1 MSKRQ
6 MSKKRALSA
15 ILLTMLTLGLALY
28 VLNAKELK
36 FDYGVMEA
44 GVNEDNITSVIT
56 TASDIKIDTS
66 KAVHKYTD
74 KDSGLVVL
82 QFRNSK
88 DAKESVKTSNFAVLN
103 STVLSSIVESE
114 KSSEGLEH
122 SDDCDEA
129 NIGKEWATDEKAEH
143 KEYGNTQLGNYLN
156 SNNGNK
162 IITVAVLDT
171 GIDVSRPIF
180 KDRITYADQL
190 NYSNSGDAN
199 NITDDNGHGTEIAS
213 IIARNTGSN
222 VKILP
227 IKILNKEGKGTL
239 AGLYMGIHKAI
250 MSGVDVINISAC
262 ANVGDNELIDNIL
275 SEAEQSGI
283 TVVVAA
289 GNEGK
294 KVEKNTLA
302 SSDHV
307 ITVGSVNNAS
317 KVSGFSNTG
326 DSVNIY
332 ALGQGIEA
340 DRVGDGTSSINGTS
354 ASAAIISS
362 AVAQLYTTNV
372 LNVTGSGVVAKDQVL
387 DILNNNST
395 AGDNNEKI
403 VSLDEF
409 SGEDT
414 TINYIGYDNQASIK
428 KLSDVH
434 KGTGLD
440 NNTNAVYEVSAA
452 STTSGLEHSH
462 IWATTYDATNHWEY
476 CTICGE
482 KRNIHEH
489 SFTDHW
495 NLGYESCR
503 HDNYDIK
510 TCKCGYKYTYYKPHT
525 FNKSY
530 NSTSYRLLH
539 HTYCTSCGTWGPSEW
554 CHDAKNNPISCSNP
568 GKCSVCGYTATKNS
582 HYLLGDGTCRYCHKK
597 FLTLSNLKMEYAS
610 DYKSVR
616 FTYRVTPVKDSGA
629 VLTGATSVGW
639 SSQVN
644 YSRTDRKATPVND
657 GSGAYDYDVN
667 VIFSGTNTNVTQI
680 GYGGSGGLT
689 KINGAD
695 VYQDSLFER
704 NIWIDHEA
712 PVVTDI
718 VQTDQKTSNG
728 WATIKKLNVKG
739 TENIAKFVYVTIYD
753 KETGA
758 VAVSGAITDVVDG
771 KFDYECTPEI
781 EAPAAGREYVAKVYD
796 VNSNTS
802 TKDFMVYKTDSKG
815 PTITSSTD
823 WSGTW
828 TQSKKV
834 VITATDYGSGS
845 VSIGLDNVDDVKEA
859 SVSTVDKQKVYSR
872 IYNFNTEDYGTTD
885 HVLMFKD
892 GLGNVYNTTL
902 KTGRIDNT
910 APKINSVNTTY
921 KDNTANVTINATDP
935 KDSKNR
941 SGSGIASYGYS
952 KSNSSSTATWQTSN
966 KFVIKD
972 NYTYYFW
979 VKDTAGNI
987 STVNIVQ
994 TKGIQG
1000 NIPLEVTALPEA
1012 NKNNGAAYLD
1022 WTKYD
1027 RNNVI
1032 YKGYQSK
1039 DDGKSWQSISLMDY
1053 TSVKEVKLLQ
1063 IYPTDAAKNQL
1074 KTWMETNGY
1083 GKGII
1088 KVDNVSIE
1096 DFNANPSKYLHK
1108 TSSNGKW
1115 SYDVLFF
1122 GTWDCNS
1129 GKDLSTGSR
1138 DVTKAFIEDG
1148 GGSIFGHDTI
1158 VNNWFNYPNFRSLAP
1173 YLGVKIVDN
1182 CTSLLGGNVVTIK
1195 KKGLFTL
1202 YPWDIG
1208 GVGTKLTIP
1217 YAHTIG
1223 QEVVN
1228 GTSWLEFDSKGSLMS
1243 DGSYAPSYLTTYNN
1257 CGLIMTGHSNGAA
1270 TDDEQK
1276 ILANLVF
1283 YCYQLSENKFVT
1295 DYSAMDLAAPDKP
1308 TLTFDTSGTAKYVKP
1323 SSTDNG
1329 SSYKYY
1335 IESYHKSSLD
1345 EVLDTSEKKGTT
1357 VTTGLSGYYYVID
1370 DNETND
1376 FDIANATFTDKSQ
1389 ISYADNCKT
1398 YMHIK
1403 AADKAGNISPVAT
1416 VRLKYTVKFD
1426 AQSGTVN
1433 PTSKAVTYGY
1443 TYGDL
1448 PTPVRTGYTFKGW
1461 YTSTNGTGTNILST
1475 TKVTLTSD
1483 QTLYAKWEINHYTLD
1498 VNVDLDGAISGYG
1511 YPDIKYNVYI
1521 NGTKVNDSVTDYCT
1535 KHPYGTTYKVEMID
1549 SNKYTYEKKV
1559 YSGTIGAGNV
1569 SVLIKAVTKPTIQY
1583 YTTVQSGND
1592 NFYAYAYVTSPGT
1605 ISAVRFPS
1613 WTEEAG
1619 QDDLKLPWTKYYL
1632 GEKGNWTVDGKQYN
1646 YRYLVK
1652 SSEHK
1657 LANRDEHN
1665 WYHIHIYA
1673 YDKFGGEVATG
1684 EPIFN
1689 FRYTLNFNYNK
1700 PSNATASVTGNSTS
1714 SKVVVYK
1721 DKYGTLPSPALT
1733 GWKFKGWFTSANGGT
1748 AVTKD
1753 TVYNVPYGVTVYAHW
1768 QANTYTVSYNMNK
1781 PSSASADVSETVANT
1796 NHTYDIASN
1805 LSSSKYALNGW
1816 TFKNWN
1822 TKANGTG
1829 TSYEAGQSV
1838 KNLTTVDGATVTLY
1852 AQWTANKYTLT
1863 YTANGGSG
1871 ADYYQTVT
1879 YDSYMNTLEN
1889 RFTKTGYSFIGF
1901 NSDKTHH
1908 WATISTAD
1916 KSGWGYKSG
1925 NVRFYDFSNSKWIT
1939 YDVYYWHG
1947 VYNNANGC
1955 ATGND
1960 ILKAEWK
1967 ANNYTVS
1974 FNYNKPSNATENVAG
1989 NSTKNKVVTYSGKYG
2004 TLPNPTLTGWKF
2016 DGWYTSATG
2025 GTRVTENT
2033 VYTTPSDTTLYG
2045 HWTAIKY
2052 QIRFNGNQNWNTSQG
2067 SYTQEL
2073 TYDTP
2078 AELLDNRFT
2087 RADNTV
2093 YNKVRYEKGYTFV
2106 GWGTTNNQ
2114 KSATYLNRQ
2123 TVKNLT
2129 AVENKV
2135 IDVYAIWKKDVALTV
2150 NFNSG
2155 KFNNNTAPEVLT
2167 YTMWNSEFSHK
2178 FDIKK
2183 YYGTMENGTAYN
2195 SKGLNKTLTK
2205 QLSNGLKYRFLG
2217 YSSSSTVNVPNTQYD
2232 VYYKQREEDKTIIDN
2247 TTLFAV
2253 WEPVLQLDVKLSSLN
2268 VNDGIELKKDLAV
2281 KTKLGNFTLKKG
2293 TKSTAFNTSISTID
2307 YTSAVKSVVTNRFRL
2322 DYTVS
2327 AKGGNNI
2334 KFNMATDEKILD
2346 IYRNGDSSS
2355 TWYDTLN
2362 KDTQF
2367 EKELDNFS
2375 STSGNIVIPKYIGT
2389 KRSYETSN
2397 PSFTEDEPV
2406 YVIKFTA
2413 SQPSY
2418 YYNKYWKTDEKVD
2431 VYGML
2436 FLKALTTPDGGN
2448 ENPDDDT
2455 ENDMMYTMD
2464 GLYTLIQD

>member
-1 MSKRQ
+1 
-6 MSKKRALSA
+6 MSKKRTLSA
-15 ILLTMLTLGLALY
+15 IILTMLTLGLALY
-28 VLNAKELK
+28 IINAKELK
-36 FDYGVMEA
+36 FDYGVREA

-56 TASDIKIDTS
+56 TASDTKIDTS
-66 KAVHKYTD
+66 KVVHKYTD
-74 KDSGLVVL
+74 EASGLVVL

-88 DAKESVKTSNFAVLN
+88 DAKDSVKTSDFAVLN
-103 STVLSSIVESE
+103 STVLSSTTSSE
-114 KSSEGLEH
+114 KVSEGSEGLEH
-122 SDDCDEA
+122 THSEDSSEA
-129 NIGKEWATDEKAEH
+129 HIGKEWATDEKAEH

-156 SNNGNK
+156 NNNGNK

-180 KDRITYADQL
+180 KDRLTYADQL

-262 ANVGDNELIDNIL
+262 ANVGDNGLIDSIL

-302 SSDHV
+302 SSEHV

-332 ALGQGIEA
+332 TLGQGIQA

-372 LNVTGSGVVAKDQVL
+372 LNVTGGEVVAKDQVL

-414 TINYIGYDNQASIK
+414 TINYIGYNNQASIK
-428 KLSDVH
+428 KIDDIH
-434 KGTGLD
+434 TGTGLD
-440 NNTNAVYEVSAA
+440 NNTNAVYAA
-452 STTSGLEHSH
+452 SVERSSGLEHSH

-476 CTICGE
+476 CTVCGE

-495 NLGYESCR
+495 ALGAESCR
-503 HDNYDIK
+503 STNYSIR
-510 TCKCGYKYTYYKPHT
+510 TCDCGYSTTYRKPHT
-525 FNKSY
+525 A
-530 NSTSYRLLH
+530 
-539 HTYCTSCGTWGPSEW
+539 P
-554 CHDAKNNPISCSNP
+554 NPIKWYGTGAARAVHYYSCTVCGDWMNSGKCVDASGKAISCTNP
-568 GKCSVCGYTATKNS
+568 GTCIYCNTVVDGNS
-582 HYLLGDGTCRYCHKK
+582 HYIQGDSCLYCNKHIFK
-597 FLTLSNLKMEYAS
+597 FDVSKYKYSS
-610 DYKSVR
+610 DYSQVTFSVK
-616 FTYRVTPVKDSGA
+616 VTPLVDGITFNGNLGIQYNGSY
-629 VLTGATSVGW
+629 
-639 SSQVN
+639 N
-644 YSRTDRKATPVND
+644 YKTYTCNTTANSD
-657 GSGAYDYDVN
+657 GSYTYDYTI
-667 VIFSGTNTNVTQI
+667 IFDPTLQRKMYPTWGDRTGWAYLNGVALYVVHCFSI
-680 GYGGSGGLT
+680 G
-689 KINGAD
+689 D
-695 VYQDSLFER
+695 
-704 NIWIDHEA
+704 NIWQDHEV
-712 PVVTDI
+712 PTINDV
-718 VQTDQKTSNG
+718 VQTNQKTSNG
-728 WATIKKLNVKG
+728 WATIKQLTVSG
-739 TENIAKFVYVTIYD
+739 TENLSSIVNFNIKDVNGVIQY
-753 KETGA
+753 
-758 VAVSGAITDVVDG
+758 SGAADVVNG
-771 KFDYECTPEI
+771 KYNIDITPAI
-781 EAPAAGREYVAKVYD
+781 EAPASGSKFTLTVSDMVG
-796 VNSNTS
+796 NTS

-859 SVSTVDKQKVYSR
+859 SVSTVNNTKVYTR

-910 APKINSVNTTY
+910 APTINSVNTTY
-921 KDNTANVTINATDP
+921 KDNTANITINATDP

-941 SGSGIASYGYS
+941 NGSGIASYGYS

-966 KFVIKD
+966 KFTIKD

-987 STVNIVQ
+987 STVSIVQ

-1053 TSVKEVKLLQ
+1053 TSVKEVKTLQ
-1063 IYPTDAAKNQL
+1063 IYPTDEAKNQI

-1088 KVDNVSIE
+1088 KVNSISIE
-1096 DFNANPSKYLHK
+1096 DFNANPSNYLYK
-1108 TSSNGKW
+1108 TSSGRWN
-1115 SYDVLFF
+1115 YDVIFF
-1122 GTWDCNS
+1122 GTWDANNY
-1129 GKDLSTGSR
+1129 KDLSNTSS
-1138 DVTKAFIEDG
+1138 DVTRTFIEDG
-1148 GGSIFGHDTI
+1148 GGAIFGHDTI
-1158 VNNWFNYPNFRSLAP
+1158 MNDTLSHPNFNKLAS
-1173 YLGVKIVDN
+1173 YTGVRLANHTLNSNIDTK
-1182 CTSLLGGNVVTIK
+1182 VVIK

-1208 GVGTKLTIP
+1208 GVGTVLTIP
-1217 YAHTIG
+1217 QAHTLG
-1223 QEVVN
+1223 QVVTT
-1228 GTSWLEFDSKGSLMS
+1228 GTSWLEFSLGGSVNE
-1243 DGSYAPSYLTTYNN
+1243 GGVRAPSYLTTYNN

-1270 TDDEQK
+1270 TPDEQR
-1276 ILANLVF
+1276 ILANLIF

-1308 TLTFDTSGTAKYVKP
+1308 TLTFDTSGTAKYVKT

-1357 VTTGLSGYYYVID
+1357 VTTGLKGYYYVID
-1370 DNETND
+1370 DNATND

-1389 ISYADNCKT
+1389 ISYAENCKT

-1433 PTSKAVTYGY
+1433 PSSKVVTYGY
-1443 TYGDL
+1443 TYGGL

-1461 YTSTNGTGTNILST
+1461 YTGTNGTGTNILST

-1483 QTLYAKWEINHYTLD
+1483 QTLYAKWEINYYTLD
-1498 VNVDLDGAISGYG
+1498 VNVNLDGVTSAYG

-1521 NGTKVNDSVTDYCT
+1521 NGTKVNSSITDYCT

-1549 SNKYTYEKKV
+1549 SDKYTYEKKV
-1559 YSGTIGAGNV
+1559 YSGTIGASNV
-1569 SVLIKAVTKPTIQY
+1569 SVVIMAATKPTIQY

-1613 WTEEAG
+1613 WTDEAG
-1619 QDDLKLPWTKYYL
+1619 QDDLKQPWTSYYL

-1665 WYHIHIYA
+1665 WYHVHIYA
-1673 YDKFGGEVATG
+1673 YDKYGGYVVKG
-1684 EPIFN
+1684 EPQFN
-1689 FRYTLNFNYNK
+1689 FRYTLSFNYNK
-1700 PSNATASVTGNSTS
+1700 PSNATASVTGNSTN

-1721 DKYGTLPSPALT
+1721 DKYGTIPSPALT
-1733 GWKFKGWFTSANGGT
+1733 GWKFKGWFTLASGGT

-1768 QANTYTVSYNMNK
+1768 QANTYNVSYNMNK
-1781 PSSASADVSETVANT
+1781 PSSASANVSGTVANT
-1796 NHTYDIASN
+1796 NHTYDTASN
-1805 LSSSKYALNGW
+1805 LSSAKYTLNGW

-1822 TKANGTG
+1822 TKADGTG
-1829 TSYEAGQSV
+1829 TSYQPGQSV

-1916 KSGWGYKSG
+1916 KSSWGYKSG
-1925 NVRFYDFSNSKWIT
+1925 NVRFYDFNNAKWIT

-1960 ILKAEWK
+1960 ILKAAWR
-1967 ANNYTVS
+1967 ANNYTVT
-1974 FNYNKPSNATENVAG
+1974 FNYNKPSNATANVG
-1989 NSTKNKVVTYSGKYG
+1989 DNSTKNKVVTYDGKYG

-2052 QIRFNGNQNWNTSQG
+2052 QIRFNGNQNWNIEQG

-2114 KSATYLNRQ
+2114 KKATYLNRQ

-2129 AVENKV
+2129 TVENKV
-2135 IDVYAIWKKDVALTV
+2135 IDLYAIWKKDVTLTV

-2167 YTMWNSEFSHK
+2167 YTMWNSEFSHT

-2217 YSSSSTVNVPNTQYD
+2217 YSSSSTVSVPNTQYD
-2232 VYYKQREEDKTIIDN
+2232 VYYKQREESKTIIDN
-2247 TTLFAV
+2247 TTIFAV
-2253 WEPVLQLDVKLSSLN
+2253 WEPVLQLDVNLSSLN

-2307 YTSAVKSVVTNRFRL
+2307 YTSAVKSVVTNKFRL
-2322 DYTVS
+2322 DYAVS
-2327 AKGGNNI
+2327 AKGGSNI
-2334 KFNMATDEKILD
+2334 KFSMATDEKILD

-2367 EKELDNFS
+2367 EKEIDNFS

-2406 YVIKFTA
+2406 YVIKFAA

-2431 VYGML
+2431 VYGLL
-2436 FLKALTTPDGGN
+2436 FLKPLTTPEGGS

>member
-1 MSKRQ
+1 
-6 MSKKRALSA
+6 MSKKRTLSA
-15 ILLTMLTLGLALY
+15 IILTMLTLGLALY
-28 VLNAKELK
+28 IINAKELK
-36 FDYGVMEA
+36 FDYGVREA

-56 TASDIKIDTS
+56 TASDTKIDTS
-66 KAVHKYTD
+66 KVVHKYTD
-74 KDSGLVVL
+74 ETSGLVVL

-88 DAKESVKTSNFAVLN
+88 DAKESVKTSDFAVLN
-103 STVLSSIVESE
+103 STVLSSTADNE
-114 KSSEGLEH
+114 KVIESSESSESLEH
-122 SDDCDEA
+122 THSEDSDEA
-129 NIGKEWATDEKAEH
+129 HIGKEWATDENAEH

-156 SNNGNK
+156 NNNGNK

-180 KDRITYADQL
+180 KDRLTYADQL

-227 IKILNKEGKGTL
+227 IKVLNKEGKGTL

-262 ANVGDNELIDNIL
+262 ANVGDNGLIDNIL

-302 SSDHV
+302 SSEHV
-307 ITVGSVNNAS
+307 ITVGSVNNAY

-372 LNVTGSGVVAKDQVL
+372 LNVTGGGVVAKDQVL
-387 DILNNNST
+387 DILSNNST

-414 TINYIGYDNQASIK
+414 TINYIGYNNQASIK
-428 KLSDVH
+428 KLEDVH
-434 KGTGLD
+434 TGTGLD

-476 CTICGE
+476 CTVCGE
-482 KRNIHEH
+482 KRNITAHTFTDIWKNSGAHCSAYNICTSVCDCGYSHTWREEH
-489 SFTDHW
+489 KLSDWKISVGDWCHVKTCTVCGNWIIAEAHKDAKGDTLNCKHLGTCAVCEYTYTHPVHVISSNGTCSKCGEHLVDVSNEKTTWAADHKSFTWTVTMKMAEGHTGPLPTTVSGQWW
-495 NLGYESCR
+495 NYGVMSFDR
-503 HDNYDIK
+503 R
-510 TCKCGYKYTYYKPHT
+510 
-525 FNKSY
+525 S
-530 NSTSYRLLH
+530 
-539 HTYCTSCGTWGPSEW
+539 
-554 CHDAKNNPISCSNP
+554 
-568 GKCSVCGYTATKNS
+568 TKNS
-582 HYLLGDGTCRYCHKK
+582 
-597 FLTLSNLKMEYAS
+597 
-610 DYKSVR
+610 
-616 FTYRVTPVKDSGA
+616 
-629 VLTGATSVGW
+629 
-639 SSQVN
+639 
-644 YSRTDRKATPVND
+644 D
-657 GSGAYDYDVN
+657 GSVTYTNIATFTDMKFNNVGSLWWRSYFNVDGYPIAYM
-667 VIFSGTNTNVTQI
+667 QHA
-680 GYGGSGGLT
+680 GSGSYWL
-689 KINGAD
+689 D
-695 VYQDSLFER
+695 VT
-704 NIWIDHEA
+704 A
-712 PVVTDI
+712 PSISSITT
-718 VQTDQKTSNG
+718 QDQKYKNG
-728 WATIKKLNVKG
+728 WATIKKFTITG
-739 TENIAKFVYVTIYD
+739 TEDIADTVYVTIKD

-758 VAVSGAITDVVDG
+758 VSVQNAAVMVKDEKYT
-771 KFDYECTPEI
+771 YECTPDV
-781 EAPAAGREYVAKVYD
+781 EAPESGRTYTVTVHDEIG
-796 VNSNTS
+796 NTS
-802 TKDFMVYKTDSKG
+802 SKDITIYKTDSKG

-834 VITATDYGSGS
+834 AITATDYGSGS

-859 SVSTVDKQKVYSR
+859 SVSTVGNTKVYSR

-910 APKINSVNTTY
+910 APIINSVNTTY

-941 SGSGIASYGYS
+941 NGSGIAYYGYS
-952 KSNSSSTATWQTSN
+952 KSNTSSTATWQTSN
-966 KFVIKD
+966 KFTIKD

-987 STVNIVQ
+987 STVSIVQ

-1053 TSVKEVKLLQ
+1053 TSVKEVKTLQ
-1063 IYPTDAAKNQL
+1063 IYPTDEAKNQI

-1088 KVDNVSIE
+1088 KVNSVSID
-1096 DFNANPSKYLHK
+1096 DFNANPSNYLYK
-1108 TSSNGKW
+1108 TNNGRW

-1122 GTWDCNS
+1122 GTWDCNG
-1129 GKDLSTGSR
+1129 GKDLSTSSR
-1138 DVTKAFIEDG
+1138 DVTRTFIEDG
-1148 GGSIFGHDTI
+1148 GGAIFGHDTI

-1182 CTSLLGGNVVTIK
+1182 CTSLLAGNVVTIK

-1270 TDDEQK
+1270 THDEQR
-1276 ILANLVF
+1276 ILANLIF

-1357 VTTGLSGYYYVID
+1357 VTTGLKGYYYVID
-1370 DNETND
+1370 DNATND

-1389 ISYADNCKT
+1389 ISYAENCKT

-1403 AADKAGNISPVAT
+1403 AVDKAGNTSPVAT

-1426 AQSGTVN
+1426 AQSGTVS
-1433 PTSKAVTYGY
+1433 PSSKVVTYGY
-1443 TYGDL
+1443 TYGGL

-1461 YTSTNGTGTNILST
+1461 YTGTNGTGTNILST

-1483 QTLYAKWEINHYTLD
+1483 QTLYAKWQINYYNLD
-1498 VNVDLDGAISGYG
+1498 VNVNLDGVQNNTG

-1521 NGTKVNDSVTDYCT
+1521 NGTKVNSSISDYCT
-1535 KHPYGTTYKVEMID
+1535 DHPYGTTYKVEMID
-1549 SNKYTYEKKV
+1549 SDKYTYEKKV
-1559 YSGTIGAGNV
+1559 YSGTIGASNV
-1569 SVLIKAVTKPTIQY
+1569 SVVIMAATKPTIQY
-1583 YTTVQSGND
+1583 YKTVQSGND

-1605 ISAVRFPS
+1605 IAAVRFPS
-1613 WTEEAG
+1613 WTDEAG
-1619 QDDLKLPWTKYYL
+1619 QDDLKQPWASYYL

-1652 SSEHK
+1652 SSEHR

-1665 WYHIHIYA
+1665 WYHVHIYA
-1673 YDKFGGEVATG
+1673 YDKYGGYVATG
-1684 EPIFN
+1684 EPQFN
-1689 FRYTLNFNYNK
+1689 FRYTLSFNYNK
-1700 PSNATASVTGNSTS
+1700 PSNATASVTGNSTD

-1733 GWKFKGWFTSANGGT
+1733 GWKFKGWFTSATGGT

-1781 PSSASADVSETVANT
+1781 PSSASANVSGTVTNT
-1796 NHTYDIASN
+1796 NHTYDTASN
-1805 LSSSKYALNGW
+1805 LSSAKYTLNGW

-1822 TKANGTG
+1822 TKADGTG
-1829 TSYEAGQSV
+1829 TSYQPGQSV

-1852 AQWTANKYTLT
+1852 AQWTANNYTLT

-1916 KSGWGYKSG
+1916 KSSWGYKSG
-1925 NVRFYDFSNSKWIT
+1925 NVRFYDFSNAKWIT

-1960 ILKAEWK
+1960 ILKAEWR

-1974 FNYNKPSNATENVAG
+1974 FNYNKPSNATADVG
-1989 NSTKNKVVTYSGKYG
+1989 DNSTKNKVVTYDGKYG

-2052 QIRFNGNQNWNTSQG
+2052 QIRFNGNQNWNIEQG

-2073 TYDTP
+2073 TYDTA

-2087 RADNTV
+2087 RADNTI

-2129 AVENKV
+2129 TVENKV
-2135 IDVYAIWKKDVALTV
+2135 IDLYAIWKKDVTLTV

-2167 YTMWNSEFSHK
+2167 YTMWNSEFSHT

-2217 YSSSSTVNVPNTQYD
+2217 YSSSSTVSVPNTQYD
-2232 VYYKQREEDKTIIDN
+2232 VYYKQREESKTIIDN
-2247 TTLFAV
+2247 TTIFAV
-2253 WEPVLQLDVKLSSLN
+2253 WEPVLQLDVSLSSLN

-2322 DYTVS
+2322 DYAVS
-2327 AKGGNNI
+2327 AKGGSNI

-2367 EKELDNFS
+2367 EKEIDNFS

-2436 FLKALTTPDGGN
+2436 FLKPSTTPDEGS

-2464 GLYTLIQD
+2464 GLYTIIQD

>member
-1 MSKRQ
+1 MSKRHIN
-6 MSKKRALSA
+6 KKKALSA

-36 FDYGVMEA
+36 FDYGVSES

-56 TASDIKIDTS
+56 TASDTKIDTS

-88 DAKESVKTSNFAVLN
+88 DAEESVKTSNFAVLN
-103 STVLSSIVESE
+103 STVLSSTTEGVE
-114 KSSEGLEH
+114 SSEGLEH

-180 KDRITYADQL
+180 KDRLTYADQL
-190 NYSNSGDAN
+190 NYSNSGDAD

-213 IIARNTGSN
+213 IIARNTGFN

-250 MSGVDVINISAC
+250 MSSVDVINISAC

-283 TVVVAA
+283 TVVVSA

-302 SSDHV
+302 SSEHV

-372 LNVTGSGVVAKDQVL
+372 LNVTGGGVVAKDQVL

-403 VSLDEF
+403 VQLDEF

-434 KGTGLD
+434 TGTGLD
-440 NNTNAVYEVSAA
+440 NNTNAVYDVYAA
-452 STTSGLEHSH
+452 STTNGLEHSH
-462 IWATTYDATNHWEY
+462 IWATTYDSNSHWEY
-476 CTICGE
+476 CTICGK
-482 KRNIHEH
+482 KRNIHSH
-489 SFTDHW
+489 NFIDHW
-495 NLGYESCR
+495 ALGYESCS
-503 HDNYDIK
+503 NYNYSIR
-510 TCKCGYKYTYYKPHT
+510 TCDCGYSTTYRKTHT
-525 FNKSY
+525 A
-530 NSTSYRLLH
+530 
-539 HTYCTSCGTWGPSEW
+539 P
-554 CHDAKNNPISCSNP
+554 NPIKWYGTGAARAVHYYTCTVCHQWIDSGRCVDANGDVLSCKNP
-568 GKCSVCGYTATKNS
+568 GTCIYCHTVVTENS
-582 HYLLGDGTCRYCHKK
+582 HHVYGESCLFCKK
-597 FLTLSNLKMEYAS
+597 HMFKFDVSKYQYSS
-610 DYKSVR
+610 DYNQVTFSV
-616 FTYRVTPVKDSGA
+616 RVTPLVDGITFNGNLGIQSN
-629 VLTGATSVGW
+629 SYY
-639 SSQVN
+639 N
-644 YSRTDRKATPVND
+644 YKTYTCDTTANSD
-657 GSGAYDYDVN
+657 GSYTYNYTIIFDPQLQRKMYPIWGDRTGWAYLNGTALYTVSC
-667 VIFSGTNTNVTQI
+667 FSLG
-680 GYGGSGGLT
+680 
-689 KINGAD
+689 D
-695 VYQDSLFER
+695 
-704 NIWIDHEA
+704 NIWQDHEV
-712 PVVTDI
+712 PTINDV
-718 VQTDQKTSNG
+718 VQTNQKTSNG
-728 WATIKKLNVKG
+728 WATIKQLKVSG
-739 TENIAKFVYVTIYD
+739 TENLSSVVNFNIKDVNGVVQY
-753 KETGA
+753 
-758 VAVSGAITDVVDG
+758 SGAADVVND
-771 KFDYECTPEI
+771 KYNIDITPAI
-781 EAPAAGREYVAKVYD
+781 EAPASGSKFTLTVSDMVG
-796 VNSNTS
+796 NTS

-859 SVSTVDKQKVYSR
+859 SVSTVDNKKVYSR
-872 IYNFNTEDYGTTD
+872 IYSFNTEDYGTTD

-910 APKINSVNTTY
+910 APKINSVNTVY
-921 KDNTANVTINATDP
+921 KDNTANITINATDP

-941 SGSGIASYGYS
+941 NGSGIASYGYS

-1088 KVDNVSIE
+1088 KVDSVSL
-1096 DFNANPSKYLHK
+1096 DLFNANPNTYLK
-1108 TSSNGKW
+1108 DSSGNWK
-1115 SYDVLFF
+1115 YDVIFF
-1122 GTWDCNS
+1122 GTWDSNGGTS
-1129 GKDLSTGSR
+1129 SKYDLTSSSAMIVENYINDGKGVIL
-1138 DVTKAFIEDG
+1138 
-1148 GGSIFGHDTI
+1148 GHDTI
-1158 VNNWFNYPNFRSLAP
+1158 STSINHNNFSSLAHYFNIDIPASFNYQASTQ
-1173 YLGVKIVDN
+1173 VKIE
-1182 CTSLLGGNVVTIK
+1182 
-1195 KKGLFTL
+1195 KKGLFTA
-1202 YPWDIG
+1202 YPWNIG
-1208 GVGTKLTIP
+1208 EVGTILTIP
-1217 YAHTIG
+1217 SAHVYQQYAKGDIWLSF
-1223 QEVVN
+1223 VN
-1228 GTSWLEFDSKGSLMS
+1228 VNNVGCNNF
-1243 DGSYAPSYLTTYNN
+1243 YLTTYNN
-1257 CGLIMTGHSNGAA
+1257 CAMIQTGHSNGAA
-1270 TDDEQK
+1270 TPDEQR
-1276 ILANLVF
+1276 ILANLIF

-1461 YTSTNGTGTNILST
+1461 YTGTNGTGTNILST

-1511 YPDIKYNVYI
+1511 YTDIKYDVYI
-1521 NGTKVNDSVTDYCT
+1521 NGTKVNDSITDYCT

-1559 YSGTIGAGNV
+1559 YSGTIGEGNV
-1569 SVLIKAVTKPTIQY
+1569 SVLIKAATKPTIQY

-1613 WTEEAG
+1613 WTAEAG
-1619 QDDLKLPWTKYYL
+1619 QDDLKQPWTKYYL
-1632 GEKGNWTVDGKQYN
+1632 GEKGSWTVDGKQYN

-1657 LANRDEHN
+1657 LGNRDEHN

-1673 YDKFGGEVATG
+1673 YDKFDGYVATG

-1689 FRYTLNFNYNK
+1689 FRYTLSFNYNK
-1700 PSNATASVTGNSTS
+1700 PSNATASVTGNSTN

-1721 DKYGTLPSPALT
+1721 DKYGTLPSPELT
-1733 GWKFKGWFTSANGGT
+1733 GWKFNGWFTSANGGT

-1781 PSSASADVSETVANT
+1781 PSSASADVSGTVANT
-1796 NHTYDIASN
+1796 NHTYDTASN

-1925 NVRFYDFSNSKWIT
+1925 TVRFYDFSNAKWIT

-1960 ILKAEWK
+1960 ILKAEWR

-1989 NSTKNKVVTYSGKYG
+1989 NSTKDKVVTYNGKYG
-2004 TLPNPTLTGWKF
+2004 ALPNPTLTGWKF

-2033 VYTTPSDTTLYG
+2033 AYTTPSDTTLYG

-2052 QIRFNGNQNWNTSQG
+2052 QIRFNGNQNWNTQQG

-2093 YNKVRYEKGYTFV
+2093 YNKVRYARGYTFV

-2114 KSATYLNRQ
+2114 KKATYLNRQ

-2129 AVENKV
+2129 TVENKV

-2232 VYYKQREEDKTIIDN
+2232 VYYKQREEDKTITDN

-2293 TKSTAFNTSISTID
+2293 TKSTAFNTSISSID

-2362 KDTQF
+2362 KNTQF
-2367 EKELDNFS
+2367 EKSIDNFS

-2397 PSFTEDEPV
+2397 PSYTEDEPV

>member
-1 MSKRQ
+1 
-6 MSKKRALSA
+6 MSKKRTLSA
-15 ILLTMLTLGLALY
+15 IILTMLTLGLALY
-28 VLNAKELK
+28 IINAKELK
-36 FDYGVMEA
+36 FDYGVREA

-56 TASDIKIDTS
+56 TASDTKIDTS
-66 KAVHKYTD
+66 KVVHKYTD
-74 KDSGLVVL
+74 ETSGLVVL

-88 DAKESVKTSNFAVLN
+88 DAKDSVKTSDFAVLN
-103 STVLSSIVESE
+103 STVLSSTTSSE
-114 KSSEGLEH
+114 KVSESSEDLEH
-122 SDDCDEA
+122 THSEDSNEA
-129 NIGKEWATDEKAEH
+129 HIGKEWATDENAEH
-143 KEYGNTQLGNYLN
+143 KEYGNTQLGNFLN
-156 SNNGNK
+156 NNNGNK

-180 KDRITYADQL
+180 KDRLTYADQL

-199 NITDDNGHGTEIAS
+199 NIADDNGHGTEIAS

-227 IKILNKEGKGTL
+227 IKVLNKEGKGTL

-262 ANVGDNELIDNIL
+262 ANVGDNGLIDNIL

-289 GNEGK
+289 GNDGK

-302 SSDHV
+302 SSEHV

-332 ALGQGIEA
+332 ALGQGIQA

-372 LNVTGSGVVAKDQVL
+372 LNVTGGEVVAKDQVL

-395 AGDNNEKI
+395 VGDNNEKI

-414 TINYIGYDNQASIK
+414 TINYIGYNNQASIK
-428 KLSDVH
+428 KLEDVH
-434 KGTGLD
+434 TGTGLD
-440 NNTNAVYEVSAA
+440 NNTNAVYAVSAA
-452 STTSGLEHSH
+452 STTGLEHSH

-482 KRNIHEH
+482 KRNITAHTFTDIWKNSGAHCSAYNICTSVCDCGYSHTWREEHKVSDWHASSAGWCHFKNCTVCGNWIVSEGHKDANGDTLNCKHLGTCTVCNCTYTHEYH
-489 SFTDHW
+489 VINSAGTCNKCGEHLVDVSNEKTTWAADHKSFTWTVTMKIADGHTGVLPATVSGQWW
-495 NLGYESCR
+495 NYGVMSFDR
-503 HDNYDIK
+503 R
-510 TCKCGYKYTYYKPHT
+510 
-525 FNKSY
+525 S
-530 NSTSYRLLH
+530 
-539 HTYCTSCGTWGPSEW
+539 
-554 CHDAKNNPISCSNP
+554 
-568 GKCSVCGYTATKNS
+568 TKNS
-582 HYLLGDGTCRYCHKK
+582 
-597 FLTLSNLKMEYAS
+597 
-610 DYKSVR
+610 
-616 FTYRVTPVKDSGA
+616 
-629 VLTGATSVGW
+629 
-639 SSQVN
+639 
-644 YSRTDRKATPVND
+644 D
-657 GSGAYDYDVN
+657 GSVTYTNIATFTDMKFNNVGSLWWRSYFSIDGYPIAYM
-667 VIFSGTNTNVTQI
+667 GHA
-680 GYGGSGGLT
+680 GSGNYWLDIT
-689 KINGAD
+689 
-695 VYQDSLFER
+695 
-704 NIWIDHEA
+704 A
-712 PVVTDI
+712 PSITSI
-718 VQTDQKTSNG
+718 TTQDQKYKNG
-728 WATIKKLNVKG
+728 WATIKKFTITGKEDISD
-739 TENIAKFVYVTIYD
+739 TVYVTIKD

-758 VAVSGAITDVVDG
+758 VSVQNATVMVKDEEY
-771 KFDYECTPEI
+771 KYECTPDV
-781 EAPAAGREYVAKVYD
+781 EAPESGRTYTVTVHDEIG
-796 VNSNTS
+796 NTS
-802 TKDFMVYKTDSKG
+802 SKDITIYKTDSKG

-859 SVSTVDKQKVYSR
+859 SVSTVNNTKVYSR

-910 APKINSVNTTY
+910 APIINSVNTTY
-921 KDNTANVTINATDP
+921 KDNTANITINATDP

-941 SGSGIASYGYS
+941 NGSGIAYYGYS

-966 KFVIKD
+966 KFTIKD

-987 STVNIVQ
+987 STVSIVQ

-1039 DDGKSWQSISLMDY
+1039 DDGKTWQSISLMDY
-1053 TSVKEVKLLQ
+1053 TSVKEVKTLQ
-1063 IYPTDAAKNQL
+1063 IYPTDAAKNQI

-1088 KVDNVSIE
+1088 KVDSVSID
-1096 DFNANPSKYLHK
+1096 DFNANPSNYLYK
-1108 TSSNGKW
+1108 TSSGRWN
-1115 SYDVLFF
+1115 YDVIFF
-1122 GTWDCNS
+1122 GTWDANNY
-1129 GKDLSTGSR
+1129 KDLSNTSSDAAKR
-1138 DVTKAFIEDG
+1138 FIEDG
-1148 GGSIFGHDTI
+1148 GGAIFGHDTI
-1158 VNNWFNYPNFRSLAP
+1158 MNDTLSHPNFNKLAS
-1173 YLGVKIVDN
+1173 YTGVRLANHTLNSNIDTK
-1182 CTSLLGGNVVTIK
+1182 VVIK

-1208 GVGTKLTIP
+1208 GVGTVLTIP
-1217 YAHTIG
+1217 QAHTLG
-1223 QEVVN
+1223 QVVTT
-1228 GTSWLEFDSKGSLMS
+1228 GTSWLEFSLGGSVNE
-1243 DGSYAPSYLTTYNN
+1243 GGVRAPSYLTTYNN
-1257 CGLIMTGHSNGAA
+1257 CGLIMTGHSSGAA
-1270 TDDEQK
+1270 TPDEQR
-1276 ILANLVF
+1276 ILANLIF

-1295 DYSAMDLAAPDKP
+1295 DYSAMDLAAPNKP

-1357 VTTGLSGYYYVID
+1357 VTTGLKGYYYVID
-1370 DNETND
+1370 DNATND

-1389 ISYADNCKT
+1389 ISYAENCKT

-1433 PTSKAVTYGY
+1433 PASKAVTYGY

-1461 YTSTNGTGTNILST
+1461 YTGTNGTGTNILST

-1483 QTLYAKWEINHYTLD
+1483 QTLYAKWEINYYTLD
-1498 VNVDLDGAISGYG
+1498 VNVNLDGVTSGYG
-1511 YPDIKYNVYI
+1511 YTDIKYNVYI
-1521 NGTKVNDSVTDYCT
+1521 NGTKVNSSITDYCT

-1549 SNKYTYEKKV
+1549 SDKYTYEKKV
-1559 YSGTIGAGNV
+1559 YSGTIGASNV
-1569 SVLIKAVTKPTIQY
+1569 SVVIMAATKPTIQY

-1605 ISAVRFPS
+1605 IAAVRFPS
-1613 WTEEAG
+1613 WTDEAG
-1619 QDDLKLPWTKYYL
+1619 QDDLKQPWTSYYL

-1665 WYHIHIYA
+1665 WYHVHIYA
-1673 YDKFGGEVATG
+1673 YDKYGGYVSTG
-1684 EPIFN
+1684 EPQFN
-1689 FRYTLNFNYNK
+1689 FRYTLSFNYSK
-1700 PSNATASVTGNSTS
+1700 PSNATASVTGNSTN

-1733 GWKFKGWFTSANGGT
+1733 GWKFKGWFTLASGGT

-1781 PSSASADVSETVANT
+1781 PSSASANVSGTVANT
-1796 NHTYDIASN
+1796 SHTYDTASN
-1805 LSSSKYALNGW
+1805 LSSAKYTLNGW

-1822 TKANGTG
+1822 TKADGTG
-1829 TSYEAGQSV
+1829 TSYQPGQSV

-1901 NSDKTHH
+1901 NSDRTHH

-1916 KSGWGYKSG
+1916 KSSWGYKSG
-1925 NVRFYDFSNSKWIT
+1925 NVRFYDFSNAKWIT

-1960 ILKAEWK
+1960 ILKAAWR
-1967 ANNYTVS
+1967 ANNYNVT
-1974 FNYNKPSNATENVAG
+1974 FNYNKPSNATANVG
-1989 NSTKNKVVTYSGKYG
+1989 DNSTKNKVVTYDGKYG

-2052 QIRFNGNQNWNTSQG
+2052 QIRFNGNQNWNIEQG

-2073 TYDTP
+2073 TYDTA

-2087 RADNTV
+2087 RADNTI

-2114 KSATYLNRQ
+2114 KSAKYLNRQ

-2135 IDVYAIWKKDVALTV
+2135 IDLYAIWKKDVTLTV

-2167 YTMWNSEFSHK
+2167 YTMWNSEFSHT

-2247 TTLFAV
+2247 TTIFAV
-2253 WEPVLQLDVKLSSLN
+2253 WEPVLQLDVSLSSLN

-2307 YTSAVKSVVTNRFRL
+2307 YTSAVKSVVTNQFKL

-2362 KDTQF
+2362 ENTQF

-2397 PSFTEDEPV
+2397 PNFTEDEPV

-2436 FLKALTTPDGGN
+2436 FLKPLTTPEGGS